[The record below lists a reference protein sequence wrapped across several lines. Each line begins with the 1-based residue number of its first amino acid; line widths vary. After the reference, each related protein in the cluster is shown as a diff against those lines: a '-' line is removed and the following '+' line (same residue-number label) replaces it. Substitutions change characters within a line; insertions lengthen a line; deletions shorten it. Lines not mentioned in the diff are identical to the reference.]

1 MGRSVQ
7 NRVHKKSKFL
17 FVYILILILGLASC
31 VGVVFSAHQHEKDT
45 LLSMAQ
51 SLSQTLSIQQVA
63 MLSGTEADLQ
73 TEAYQVLKNQLQSMK
88 ASKKNI
94 RFVYLM
100 GRNAKGNV
108 IFLVDAEPEYS
119 KDHSFPGEVYN
130 EASKELVEVFY
141 KQKAFVE
148 GPVKDA
154 WGNWVSALVPLVDP
168 ASDGT
173 IALLG
178 MDINAEYW
186 GWQVF
191 SKSIIPVALI
201 IVLLILISTLFF
213 AQHTADKQTGKS
225 INARLMVPVGSMLF
239 LVIFLASVL
248 FIRQE
253 QRVQRS
259 SDRETLLLL
268 RDDFAHILKEQR
280 MKMEAL
286 ASVLASSQYKK
297 EALEEGDRQ
306 RLEALYRP
314 YYEVLRDEHGIGYLT
329 ILDEQLEVLM
339 SFHQRSQTTMTS
351 QSPLAQQA
359 KNQGMVVSGLHVGES
374 SNSLRLQAV
383 VPLQQEQA
391 TVGYLMV
398 SKDITDLLHVVESR
412 ENLEILVTLHKD
424 LLDKSL
430 WEALNGSANSL
441 IRWDTL
447 EEEALSYSSL
457 RGMHASLL
465 QDVAATA
472 IEYGSSK
479 ILKVQSEDT
488 DSYVSLGIPLSSAED
503 APIGTVYLLMNN
515 TESLNLSR
523 QLYLFGIASA
533 GILLFAMLGFL
544 YVLFKRTDTLIQ
556 SKQKA
561 LHESK
566 EQLTA
571 TLFSIGD
578 GVIATDTAG
587 NVTNLNQVA
596 QDLTGWTH
604 HEAVGKPIYE
614 VFNIIQA
621 QTRKQAFNPVER
633 VLKEGVIIGLANHTV
648 LISKDGSEYQ
658 IADSCAPIKAENG
671 DLLGAVLVFR
681 DVTEEYE
688 QRRLLAESHDRY
700 NQLAEQSRTIAWE
713 VDEKGMYTYISDVA
727 ENVLGYQSKEIV
739 GRMHFYDLL
748 LDEDKHLLLAQAKA
762 GKEKADRFID
772 LEHRVK
778 AKSGEVLWV
787 STQGLPV
794 FSATGDLVG
803 YRGSD
808 TDITVRKETEQ
819 LLEKQSALQYLL
831 MNISTKYINLPLD
844 RVEEAINQSLQE
856 LGEFVEADRSYI
868 FSYNDATQDMDNT
881 YEWCSE
887 GTIPQIEELQHVPM
901 EAVPE
906 WVSSHMQGNPLYIP
920 DVLALEEG
928 NLRDILYPQGI
939 KSLLTFPMMDGS
951 KCVGF
956 VGFDSVR
963 RYHIYSETEQQLLML
978 FAQMLVSIEN
988 RKKAEEKLRSMNASL
1003 SEQMAY
1009 ANELAQR
1016 AEEANIAKSDFLAN
1030 MSHEIRTPMNGVI
1043 GMTGLLL
1050 DTELTDEQRH
1060 YCDIVRASGESLMNI
1075 INDILDFSKLES
1087 GKMELEALEFDL
1099 ESLLE
1104 DLADSLALR
1113 AHDKGLELLCA
1124 IEPDVDTQLIGD
1136 PGRLRQVLIN
1146 LAGNA
1151 IKFTQKGEVFI
1162 SVKRDESSAASQDE
1176 NALALTFSVR
1186 DTGIGIDSNKISLLF
1201 DKFTQIDAS
1210 TTRQFG
1216 GTGLGL
1222 AISRQLVEM
1231 MGGSVAVESE
1241 LGRGSCFS
1249 FSVVLKKQPQENRID
1264 AIPPKE
1270 LQGLRALVVD
1280 DNATNR
1286 EILYKQ
1292 MTQWGMEIDLAS
1304 DGPTAIKMLKAAVK
1318 KKKIYHVA
1326 ILDMQMPGMDGEMLG
1341 RVIKADPLIKHTNMV
1356 MMTSLGTLSEARR
1369 FAEIGFVAYLTKPT
1383 RHHELRS
1390 VLALA
1395 VSERKEDSSGDSL
1408 SILTRHSVKRAKET
1422 LIRSDVKILLAEDNI
1437 TNQQVALGILKK
1449 LGLQASGV
1457 FNGIEALQMIKT
1469 GAFNLVLMDVQ
1480 MPQMDGLEATRR
1492 IRRMN
1497 EPYRDIVIIAM
1508 TAHAMQGDREKCLD
1522 AGMNDYIAKPVTPEA
1537 LSEVLNRWLPQG
1549 SSLAESRDEAIA
1561 MQAEHEIWNRDAL
1574 FERMMQDAELVK
1586 AIVEGFLE
1594 DMPKQIQLLKSYVEA
1609 GDLKMLERQAHTIK
1623 GAAANMGADALRS
1636 IALKLEEDSKRGNS
1650 DVVADLVSALEKAYA
1665 ELEAVMN
1672 SSEAVETQ
1680 GE

>member
-1 MGRSVQ
+1 
-7 NRVHKKSKFL
+7 
-17 FVYILILILGLASC
+17 
-31 VGVVFSAHQHEKDT
+31 
-45 LLSMAQ
+45 
-51 SLSQTLSIQQVA
+51 
-63 MLSGTEADLQ
+63 
-73 TEAYQVLKNQLQSMK
+73 
-88 ASKKNI
+88 
-94 RFVYLM
+94 
-100 GRNAKGNV
+100 
-108 IFLVDAEPEYS
+108 
-119 KDHSFPGEVYN
+119 
-130 EASKELVEVFY
+130 
-141 KQKAFVE
+141 
-148 GPVKDA
+148 
-154 WGNWVSALVPLVDP
+154 
-168 ASDGT
+168 
-173 IALLG
+173 
-178 MDINAEYW
+178 
-186 GWQVF
+186 
-191 SKSIIPVALI
+191 
-201 IVLLILISTLFF
+201 
-213 AQHTADKQTGKS
+213 
-225 INARLMVPVGSMLF
+225 
-239 LVIFLASVL
+239 
-248 FIRQE
+248 
-253 QRVQRS
+253 
-259 SDRETLLLL
+259 
-268 RDDFAHILKEQR
+268 
-280 MKMEAL
+280 
-286 ASVLASSQYKK
+286 
-297 EALEEGDRQ
+297 
-306 RLEALYRP
+306 
-314 YYEVLRDEHGIGYLT
+314 
-329 ILDEQLEVLM
+329 
-339 SFHQRSQTTMTS
+339 
-351 QSPLAQQA
+351 
-359 KNQGMVVSGLHVGES
+359 
-374 SNSLRLQAV
+374 
-383 VPLQQEQA
+383 
-391 TVGYLMV
+391 
-398 SKDITDLLHVVESR
+398 
-412 ENLEILVTLHKD
+412 
-424 LLDKSL
+424 
-430 WEALNGSANSL
+430 
-441 IRWDTL
+441 
-447 EEEALSYSSL
+447 
-457 RGMHASLL
+457 
-465 QDVAATA
+465 
-472 IEYGSSK
+472 
-479 ILKVQSEDT
+479 
-488 DSYVSLGIPLSSAED
+488 
-503 APIGTVYLLMNN
+503 
-515 TESLNLSR
+515 
-523 QLYLFGIASA
+523 
-533 GILLFAMLGFL
+533 
-544 YVLFKRTDTLIQ
+544 
-556 SKQKA
+556 
-561 LHESK
+561 
-566 EQLTA
+566 
-571 TLFSIGD
+571 
-578 GVIATDTAG
+578 
-587 NVTNLNQVA
+587 
-596 QDLTGWTH
+596 
-604 HEAVGKPIYE
+604 
-614 VFNIIQA
+614 A
-621 QTRKQAFNPVER
+621 QTRKQAVNPVER

-681 DVTEEYE
+681 DVTEEYSQKQE
-688 QRRLLAESHDRY
+688 LEESHDRY
-700 NQLAEQSRTIAWE
+700 NQLAKQSRTIAWE
-713 VDEKGMYTYISDVA
+713 VDAKGLYTYISDVV
-727 ENVLGYQSKEIV
+727 EKVLGYQADEIV

-778 AKSGEVLWV
+778 AKSGEVFWV
-787 STQGLPV
+787 STQGLPI
-794 FSATGDLVG
+794 FSASGDLVG

-808 TDITVRKETEQ
+808 TDITARKETEQ
-819 LLEKQSALQYLL
+819 LLEKQSNLQYLL

-844 RVEEAINQSLQE
+844 QVEETINQSLRD
-856 LGEFVEADRSYI
+856 LGEFVDADRSYI
-868 FSYNDATQDMDNT
+868 FDYNEASQDMNNT
-881 YEWCSE
+881 YEWCRE

-906 WVSSHMQGNPLYIP
+906 WVSAHMQGNPLYIP
-920 DVLALEEG
+920 DVSALEEG

-956 VGFDSVR
+956 VGFDSVHR
-963 RYHIYSETEQQLLML
+963 RHTYSQTEQQLLTL

-1003 SEQMAY
+1003 SEQMDY
-1009 ANELAQR
+1009 AKELAQK

-1043 GMTGLLL
+1043 GMTGLLM

-1087 GKMELEALEFDL
+1087 GKMEMENLEFDL

-1124 IEPDVDTQLIGD
+1124 IEPDVDIQLIGD

-1162 SVKRDESSAASQDE
+1162 NVKRDGSSSLTQDDD
-1176 NALALTFSVR
+1176 AIALTFSVR

-1249 FSVVLKKQPQENRID
+1249 FSVVLKRQPQEKRNNTF
-1264 AIPPKE
+1264 PPKE
-1270 LQGLRALVVD
+1270 LQGLHALIVD

-1292 MTQWGMEIDLAS
+1292 MTQWGMQVDLAS

-1318 KKKIYHVA
+1318 KNNGYHVA

-1341 RVIKADPLIKHTNMV
+1341 RVIKADPLIKHTNLV

-1408 SILTRHSVKRAKET
+1408 SILTRHSVKRGKET

-1457 FNGIEALQMIKT
+1457 FNGVEALQMIKT

-1537 LSEVLNRWLPQG
+1537 LLEVLNRWLPQG
-1549 SSLAESRDEAIA
+1549 SSFQDSNDTATAVQTEQRT
-1561 MQAEHEIWNRDAL
+1561 WNREAL
-1574 FERMMQDAELVK
+1574 FERMMQDEELVK
-1586 AIVEGFLE
+1586 AIVEGFLD
-1594 DMPKQIQLLKSYVEA
+1594 DMPKQIQLLKGYAEA
-1609 GDLKMLERQAHTIK
+1609 EDLKMLERQAHTIK
-1623 GAAANMGADALRS
+1623 GAAANMGAEALRVL
-1636 IALKLEEDSKRGNS
+1636 ALELEEDSRQGNT
-1650 DVVADLVSALEKAYA
+1650 DVLADLLSDLEKAYA
-1665 ELEAVMN
+1665 ELEAVMK
-1672 SSEAVETQ
+1672 SYDAFEREDK
-1680 GE
+1680 